1 MRENTNKLRK
11 DNEGSAIVTV
21 LVIVAFVTILATAI
35 LYLALNNYKMKMTE
49 RKTEEM
55 FYQTETTLEEIKTGL
70 ALELGKACEEA
81 YIEILPIYASSDAST
96 RQAIFLTRAVDKIEK
111 NWKNNTNYLA
121 SDTDAERRNKI
132 ATYLKS
138 ISNAKMG
145 LNIEFTGEF
154 DTSHAADGYYLLK
167 GVEVVYVKDDYYS
180 RITTDFIIN
189 YPSISFAVDND
200 TSVTDPSTHER
211 ESLKYTDYVHY
222 MNWKKE

>member
-1 MRENTNKLRK
+1 MNNRKLLK

-35 LYLALNNYKMKMTE
+35 LYLALTNFRMKMTE

-55 FYQTETTLEEIKTGL
+55 FYSTETTLEEIKTGL
-70 ALELGKACEEA
+70 ALEIGKACEEA
-81 YIEILPIYASSDAST
+81 YIEMLPIYASSDAST
-96 RQAIFLTRAVDKIEK
+96 RQAIFLTKAVDKIEK
-111 NWKNNTNYLA
+111 SWKKKTNYLA
-121 SDTDAERRNKI
+121 SDSDVERRNKI
-132 ATYLKS
+132 KGYLE
-138 ISNAKMG
+138 G
-145 LNIEFTGEF
+145 LCNDKTGLAIEFTGEF

-200 TSVTDPSTHER
+200 TSVTDP
-211 ESLKYTDYVHY
+211 ESHQRDSLNYTDYVQY